1 MIKIMIIKVSP
12 RKEIAPTVQQVLTN
26 YGELIKARLGLHN
39 VDCDS
44 SSSTGIIILHLKG
57 EEGHTEEV
65 HNLKEELES
74 LNGVTVQLQVM

>member
-12 RKEIAPTVQQVLTN
+12 RKEIAPEVQKVLTN
-26 YGELIKARLGLHN
+26 FGELIKARLGLHN

-57 EEGHTEEV
+57 EEEHNQEV
-65 HNLKEELES
+65 QTLKDELET